1 MSTAAVI
8 DARRNTGIDASVELD
23 ALDRRIINRLQDGFP
38 ISEHPY
44 AEVAAELDTDEAT
57 LIARLQALL
66 DTGILGRF
74 GPMYHA
80 ERLGGALTLAAIAV
94 APADFE
100 RVTEQVNAFPEVA
113 HNYARDHELNMWFV
127 LATETPQRIPVVIR
141 EIERITGYPVFNMP
155 KKEEFFVGL
164 KFRV

>member
-1 MSTAAVI
+1 MNAASAL
-8 DARRNTGIDASVELD
+8 DATIGLD
-23 ALDRRIINRLQDGFP
+23 ALDRRIVNRLQDGFP
-38 ISEHPY
+38 VSERPY
-44 AEVAAELDTDEAT
+44 AAVAAELGTDEAT

-66 DTGILGRF
+66 DAGILSRF

-80 ERLGGALTLAAIAV
+80 ERLGGGLTLAAMAV

-100 RVTEQVNAFPEVA
+100 RVAGQVNAFPEVA

-127 LATETPQRIPVVIR
+127 LATETPERIAAVIR
-141 EIERITGYPVFNMP
+141 EIERVTGYAVYNMP

-164 KFRV
+164 KFTV